1 MILIYLIVI
10 LLAGAFLAWIT
21 GKINHVLPRII
32 SLTVLSVDLIIVLHY
47 LQSATLGKDWLVD
60 VKLEWIPALGISLHL
75 ALDGLSLVLLILTF
89 FLGIISVIISWKE
102 IDSKTGFFHFNLL
115 LILAGITGVFLSLDL
130 FLFYFFWELMLVPMY
145 FLIGIWGH
153 ENRTAASN
161 KFFLYTQAS
170 GLLMFIAI
178 IALYFVHGKA
188 TGIYSFDYLQ
198 LLGTKMPTSTAMLIM
213 LGFLAAFLV
222 KLPVVPLHNWLP
234 DAHTE
239 APTAGSLILAALL
252 LKTGAYGLLRFIVPL
267 FPSEAVTFAP
277 VGMLLGVIGILYGAK
292 LAFAQTDLKRLVA
305 YTSVSHMGFV
315 ILGVFSFNEIAYQG
329 VVIQMIAHGIS
340 TGALFILVG
349 QLYERVHTRDINKMG
364 GLWEKVP
371 VMGAIGLIF
380 SMASLGLPGLGNFIA
395 ELLILIG
402 AFKANILMSCLASL
416 GLIAATLYSLRIVQK
431 VFLGNK
437 NTDWKMN
444 DMTLREKVVSA
455 SLVIAILWLGL
466 FPKPVLEAAK
476 PALLKTLKNQKEMTF
491 LYSPP
496 TPSLLRKEGAIHRY
510 AEHYKSI
517 QRNRSIFTFH
527 YIVLRTENKTYLKG
541 SDSLIISEPLS
552 RNLPSLRS
560 REGMGVSMYERKE
573 MPDRKDVSKWHPPVR
588 SGGPTYCLW
597 ISNYIL

>member
-10 LLAGAFLAWIT
+10 LLAGAFFSWIT
-21 GKINHVLPRII
+21 GKYSSVLPRII
-32 SLTVLSVDLIIVLHY
+32 SIAALSVDLIIIILFVLH
-47 LQSATLGKDWLVD
+47 SMPSDKDWLTD
-60 VKLEWIPALGISLHL
+60 IKLEWIPAFGISLHL
-75 ALDGLSLVLLILTF
+75 ALDGLSLVMLILTF
-89 FLGIISVIISWKE
+89 FLGIVSVIISWKE
-102 IDSKTGFFHFNLL
+102 IDSEVGFFHFNLL

-178 IALYFVHGKA
+178 ISLYFIHGHS
-188 TGIYSFDYLQ
+188 TGLYTFDYQQ
-198 LLGTKMPTSTAMLIM
+198 LLGTSMPDSTALLIM

-267 FPSEAVTFAP
+267 FPSASVRFAP
-277 VGMLLGVIGILYGAK
+277 IGMLLGVAGILYGAK

-315 ILGVFSFNEIAYQG
+315 ILGVFSFNELAYQG
-329 VVIQMIAHGIS
+329 VIVQMIAHGIS

-349 QLYERVHTRDINKMG
+349 QLYERIHTRDINKMG

-371 VMGAIGLIF
+371 VMGAIGLVF

-416 GLIAATLYSLRIVQK
+416 GLIAATIYSLSIVQK
-431 VFLGNK
+431 VFLGSK

-444 DMTLREKVVSA
+444 DLTLREKVVSA
-455 SLVIAILWLGL
+455 FMVIAILWLGL
-466 FPKPVLEAAK
+466 FPKPVLDTAK
-476 PALLKTLKNQKEMTF
+476 PAILKTLKNQTEIT
-491 LYSPP
+491 YRAP
-496 TPSLLRKEGAIHRY
+496 TPQPPQGGANALTFKRYRPETEGSVPIIGGPILKSKLKLLQE
-510 AEHYKSI
+510 
-517 QRNRSIFTFH
+517 NRI
-527 YIVLRTENKTYLKG
+527 NP
-541 SDSLIISEPLS
+541 PLG
-552 RNLPSLRS
+552 
-560 REGMGVSMYERKE
+560 GMG
-573 MPDRKDVSKWHPPVR
+573 
-588 SGGPTYCLW
+588 GGNSELVDFFK
-597 ISNYIL
+597 L

>member
-1 MILIYLIVI
+1 MILVYLIVVLI
-10 LLAGAFLAWIT
+10 TGAVLALIT
-21 GKINHVLPRII
+21 GKRNLVWPRII
-32 SLTVLSVDLIIVLHY
+32 SLVALSIDFILILANVSTPVLSDNKWLIDF
-47 LQSATLGKDWLVD
+47 KND
-60 VKLEWIPALGISLHL
+60 WIPEFGISLHL
-75 ALDGLSLVLLILTF
+75 ALDGLSLVMLLLTF

-102 IDSKTGFFHFNLL
+102 INSKVGFFHFNLL
-115 LILAGITGVFLSLDL
+115 LILAGIIGVFLSLDL

-170 GLLMFIAI
+170 GLLMFISI
-178 IALYFVHGKA
+178 LALYFIHGHT
-188 TGIYSFDYLQ
+188 TGSYTFDYT
-198 LLGTKMPTSTAMLIM
+198 LLIGTEMPASTGLLIM
-213 LGFLAAFLV
+213 SGFLAAFLV

-267 FPSEAVTFAP
+267 FPSASITFAP

-315 ILGVFSFNEIAYQG
+315 ILGVFSFNELAYQG
-329 VVIQMIAHGIS
+329 VVMQMIAHGIS

-349 QLYERVHTRDINKMG
+349 QLYERIHTRDLNNMG
-364 GLWEKVP
+364 GIWEKAP

-402 AFKANILMSCLASL
+402 VFKTSILMSCLACA
-416 GLIAATLYSLRIVQK
+416 GLIAATIYSLRIVQK

-437 NTDWKMN
+437 NRDWEMN
-444 DMTLREKVVSA
+444 DLNIREKLVSA
-455 SLVIAILWLGL
+455 SLVIVIVWLGL
-466 FPKPVLEAAK
+466 FPQPVFNTAK
-476 PALLKTLKNQKEMTF
+476 PALLKTLDAQKEKIT
-491 LYSPP
+491 SDQGV
-496 TPSLLRKEGAIHRY
+496 RKNGAV
-510 AEHYKSI
+510 EKSI
-517 QRNRSIFTFH
+517 FFF
-527 YIVLRTENKTYLKG
+527 K
-541 SDSLIISEPLS
+541 ISTLCI
-552 RNLPSLRS
+552 
-560 REGMGVSMYERKE
+560 KQ
-573 MPDRKDVSKWHPPVR
+573 
-588 SGGPTYCLW
+588 
-597 ISNYIL
+597 

>member
-10 LLAGAFLAWIT
+10 LLAGAILASVT
-21 GKINHVLPRII
+21 GKKNHVVPRII
-32 SLTVLSVDLIIVLHY
+32 SLAALSVDLIITTLY
-47 LQSATLGKDWLVD
+47 AFQSTPADKAWLID
-60 VKLEWIPALGISLHL
+60 IKLSWIPAFGISLHL
-75 ALDGLSLVLLILTF
+75 ALDGLSLVMLILTF

-102 IDSKTGFFHFNLL
+102 IDSKVGFFHFNLL

-178 IALYFVHGKA
+178 ISLYFIHGHSSGSY
-188 TGIYSFDYLQ
+188 TFDYTG
-198 LLGTKMPTSTAMLIM
+198 LLGTTMPASTAFLIM

-252 LKTGAYGLLRFIVPL
+252 LKTGAYGLIRFIVPL
-267 FPSEAVTFAP
+267 FPDASLSFAP
-277 VGMLLGVIGILYGAK
+277 VGMLLGVVGILYGAK

-315 ILGVFSFNEIAYQG
+315 ILGVFSFNELAYQG
-329 VVIQMIAHGIS
+329 VVVQMIAHGIS
-340 TGALFILVG
+340 TGALFVLVG
-349 QLYERVHTRDINKMG
+349 QLYERIHTRDLNKMG

-395 ELLILIG
+395 ELLILLG
-402 AFKANILMSCLASL
+402 AFKASILMSCLASL
-416 GLIAATLYSLRIVQK
+416 GLIAATIYSLRIVQK
-431 VFLGNK
+431 VFLGHQNSE
-437 NTDWKMN
+437 WKIP
-444 DMTLREKVVSA
+444 DLTLREKVVSA
-455 SLVIAILWLGL
+455 LLVIAIVWLGL
-466 FPKPVLEAAK
+466 FPQPVLNTAK
-476 PALLKTLKNQKEMTF
+476 PAILKTLNKQTEISVITTKDH
-491 LYSPP
+491 
-496 TPSLLRKEGAIHRY
+496 KVAHKV
-510 AEHYKSI
+510 A
-517 QRNRSIFTFH
+517 QREEI
-527 YIVLRTENKTYLKG
+527 
-541 SDSLIISEPLS
+541 
-552 RNLPSLRS
+552 
-560 REGMGVSMYERKE
+560 
-573 MPDRKDVSKWHPPVR
+573 
-588 SGGPTYCLW
+588 
-597 ISNYIL
+597 